1 MRFFLPSGGGSS
13 PSNLQSTKGQQDYP
27 EIPVS
32 AEGRKKLSL
41 APLLL
46 SGGQAFMHAVPS
58 ACNPLPSPLSDKQLF
73 ILQVP
78 A

>member
-1 MRFFLPSGGGSS
+1 MQFFLPSGGGSS
-13 PSNLQSTKGQQDYP
+13 PSNLQSTKGQDYP

-41 APLLL
+41 APFLL
-46 SGGQAFMHAVPS
+46 SGGQTFMHAVPS
-58 ACNPLPSPLSDKQLF
+58 ACDPLPSPLSDKLLF